1 MANWESEE
9 VIQMDSII
17 FLKFMHALLGL
28 YLWEVFISLD
38 FDWAVMT
45 GKTRFRWPLVFYF
58 AGRYLLLFALIGIA
72 VALDTPSEI
81 NCQALYAFNQLAG
94 NAAVGLASINLSFRT
109 IAIWSQ
115 NIWVVTLLVLIIIG
129 HWSLILQG
137 ILLTAVWRPGV
148 GCAITYSDTTI
159 LAATFIYSMC
169 FDFVVLCL
177 STYKLAWTP
186 TRSGASGAPTRLVR
200 MLFSDGLIYFFIAF
214 GSNVIATIMMVLDL
228 NAIMSVIFNVPAA
241 IASTIVASRVVRRLT
256 NFQRSG
262 LEMIS
267 LPRENSGTA
276 FKNTNAGLSN
286 PVNAPSTASIHVEM
300 DTFTHA
306 ANIDLEGYLGI
317 RHTMSSAASYSEDH
331 KPVQV
336 V

>member
-1 MANWESEE
+1 MVNWESEE
-9 VIQMDSII
+9 VTQMDSMI
-17 FLKFMHALLGL
+17 FLKLMHALLGL
-28 YLWEVFISLD
+28 YLWEFFISLD

-45 GKTRFRWPLVFYF
+45 GKTRFRWPLIFYF
-58 AGRYLLLFALIGIA
+58 SGRYLLLFALIGVA

-109 IAIWSQ
+109 VAIWSQ
-115 NIWVVTLLVLIIIG
+115 NIWIVTLLVLIIIG

-177 STYKLAWTP
+177 SAYKLAWIP
-186 TRSGASGAPTRLVR
+186 TRSGTNVAPTRLVR

-214 GSNVIATIMMVLDL
+214 GSNVIATTMMVLDL
-228 NAIMSVIFNVPAA
+228 NAIMSIIFNVPAA

-256 NFQRSG
+256 NFQHTG
-262 LEMIS
+262 LEI

-276 FKNTNAGLSN
+276 LKNTNAGLSN
-286 PVNAPSTASIHVEM
+286 PIHASSTGIHVEM
-300 DTFTHA
+300 DTFTRA
-306 ANIDLEGYLGI
+306 SNIDLEGYPGI
-317 RHTMSSAASYSEDH
+317 RHTTSSAVSYSEDH
-331 KPVQV
+331 KPIQV

>member
-1 MANWESEE
+1 MVNWKSEE
-9 VIQMDSII
+9 VIQMDSMI

-28 YLWEVFISLD
+28 YLWEFCISLD

-45 GKTRFRWPLVFYF
+45 GKTRFRWPLIFYF

-72 VALDTPSEI
+72 IALDTPSEI

-94 NAAVGLASINLSFRT
+94 NAAVGIASINLSFRT

-115 NIWVVTLLVLIIIG
+115 NIWLVILLVLAIIG

-148 GCAITYSDTTI
+148 GCTITYSNTTI

-177 STYKLAWTP
+177 SAYKLAWMP
-186 TRSGASGAPTRLVR
+186 MRSGTNGAPTRLSR
-200 MLFSDGLIYFFIAF
+200 MLFSDGLIFFFIAF
-214 GSNVIATIMMVLDL
+214 GSNVIATTMMVLDL

-262 LEMIS
+262 PEMIS
-267 LPRENSGTA
+267 LPAQNSGAA
-276 FKNTNAGLSN
+276 FKNTNTGLPN
-286 PVNAPSTASIHVEM
+286 PVDTPSTAGIHVEM
-300 DTFTHA
+300 DTFAHA
-306 ANIDLEGYLGI
+306 ANIDLEGYPGV
-317 RHTMSSAASYSEDH
+317 RRTTSSASYNEDH

>member
-1 MANWESEE
+1 MVDWKSEE
-9 VIQMDSII
+9 VIQMDSMI

-28 YLWEVFISLD
+28 YLWEFFISLD
-38 FDWAVMT
+38 FEWAVMT
-45 GKTRFRWPLVFYF
+45 GKTRFRWPLIFYF
-58 AGRYLLLFALIGIA
+58 TGRYLLLFALIGIA
-72 VALDTPSEI
+72 VALDIPSEI

-94 NAAVGLASINLSFRT
+94 NAAVGLASINLSVRT

-115 NIWVVTLLVLIIIG
+115 NTWIIILLVLIIIG

-137 ILLTAVWRPGV
+137 ILLTAVWLPGV
-148 GCAITYSDTTI
+148 GCAITHSDTTI
-159 LAATFIYSMC
+159 LAATFVYSMC

-177 STYKLAWTP
+177 SAYKLAWTH
-186 TRSGASGAPTRLVR
+186 TRSGTSIAPSRLVR

-214 GSNVIATIMMVLDL
+214 VSNVIATIMMVLNL

-262 LEMIS
+262 VEMIS
-267 LPRENSGTA
+267 HPLENCGTA
-276 FKNTNAGLSN
+276 FKNTDAGLSN
-286 PVNAPSTASIHVEM
+286 PVSTPRTAGVHVEM
-300 DTFTHA
+300 DTFTRA
-306 ANIDLEGYLGI
+306 ANFDY
-317 RHTMSSAASYSEDH
+317 RSVHRTASSAASYSEDH

>member
-1 MANWESEE
+1 MVNWKSEE
-9 VIQMDSII
+9 VIQMDSMVFI
-17 FLKFMHALLGL
+17 KFMHALLGL
-28 YLWEVFISLD
+28 YLWEFFISLG

-45 GKTRFRWPLVFYF
+45 GKTRFRWPLARTFLIFYF

-81 NCQALYAFNQLAG
+81 NCQALYAFNQVAG

-109 IAIWSQ
+109 VAIWSQ
-115 NIWVVTLLVLIIIG
+115 NIWVVILLVLIIIG
-129 HWSLILQG
+129 HWSFILQG

-177 STYKLAWTP
+177 SAYKLAWTP
-186 TRSGASGAPTRLVR
+186 ARSGTNGAPTRLVR

-214 GSNVIATIMMVLDL
+214 GSNVIATTMMVLDL

-241 IASTIVASRVVRRLT
+241 IASTIVASRVVRRLA

-262 LEMIS
+262 LEMMQVYFATYGCVGAVY
-267 LPRENSGTA
+267 N
-276 FKNTNAGLSN
+276 
-286 PVNAPSTASIHVEM
+286 V
-300 DTFTHA
+300 TF
-306 ANIDLEGYLGI
+306 
-317 RHTMSSAASYSEDH
+317 
-331 KPVQV
+331 
-336 V
+336 

>member
-1 MANWESEE
+1 MVDWKSEDE
-9 VIQMDSII
+9 IQMDSMI

-28 YLWEVFISLD
+28 YIWELFVSLD
-38 FDWAVMT
+38 FDWAVLR
-45 GKTRFRWPLVFYF
+45 GKTKFRWPLIFYF

-72 VALDTPSEI
+72 VALDTPKEI

-94 NAAVGLASINLSFRT
+94 NAAVGLASINLSLRT
-109 IAIWSQ
+109 VAIWSQ
-115 NIWVVTLLVLIIIG
+115 NIWIVILLVLIILG

-137 ILLTAVWRPGV
+137 VLLTAVWRPGV

-159 LAATFIYSMC
+159 LASTFIYSMC
-169 FDFVVLCL
+169 FDFVVMCL
-177 STYKLAWTP
+177 SAYKLAWTP
-186 TRSGASGAPTRLVR
+186 TRSGTNEAPTRLVR

-214 GSNVIATIMMVLDL
+214 VSNVIATTMMVLDL

-241 IASTIVASRVVRRLT
+241 IASTIVASRVVRRLA
-256 NFQRSG
+256 NFRPTG

-267 LPRENSGTA
+267 LPRETSGTA

-286 PVNAPSTASIHVEM
+286 ALNVPSTSGIHVEM
-300 DTFTHA
+300 DTFAHP
-306 ANIDLEGYLGI
+306 ANIDLEGYPGVRRI
-317 RHTMSSAASYSEDH
+317 TSSAASYSEDR

-336 V
+336 I

>member
-1 MANWESEE
+1 MVKWNTEE
-9 VIQMDSII
+9 VIQMDSMI

-28 YLWEVFISLD
+28 YLWEFFISLD

-45 GKTRFRWPLVFYF
+45 GKTRFRWPLIFYF

-109 IAIWSQ
+109 VAIWSQ
-115 NIWVVTLLVLIIIG
+115 NIWLVILLVLAIIG

-148 GCAITYSDTTI
+148 GCTITYSDTTI

-169 FDFVVLCL
+169 FDFVVMCL
-177 STYKLAWTP
+177 SAYKLAWTP
-186 TRSGASGAPTRLVR
+186 MRNGTNAAPTRLSR

-214 GSNVIATIMMVLDL
+214 GSNVIATTMMVLDL

-262 LEMIS
+262 LEII
-267 LPRENSGTA
+267 LPMENSGAA
-276 FKNTNAGLSN
+276 FKNTNAGLPN
-286 PVNAPSTASIHVEM
+286 PADAPSTAEIHVEM
-300 DTFTHA
+300 DTFAHA
-306 ANIDLEGYLGI
+306 ANIDLEGYPGV
-317 RHTMSSAASYSEDH
+317 RCTTSSASYSEDH

>member
-1 MANWESEE
+1 MVNWKSEE
-9 VIQMDSII
+9 VIQMDSMI

-58 AGRYLLLFALIGIA
+58 AGRYLLLFALIGI
-72 VALDTPSEI
+72 EI

-115 NIWVVTLLVLIIIG
+115 NIWVVIFLVLIIIG

-137 ILLTAVWRPGV
+137 VLLTAVWRPGI

-169 FDFVVLCL
+169 LDFVVLCL
-177 STYKLAWTP
+177 SAYKLAWTP
-186 TRSGASGAPTRLVR
+186 TRNGTNGAPTRLVR

-228 NAIMSVIFNVPAA
+228 NATMSVICNVPAA

-256 NFQRSG
+256 KFQRSG
-262 LEMIS
+262 LEM
-267 LPRENSGTA
+267 
-276 FKNTNAGLSN
+276 
-286 PVNAPSTASIHVEM
+286 M
-300 DTFTHA
+300 
-306 ANIDLEGYLGI
+306 
-317 RHTMSSAASYSEDH
+317 
-331 KPVQV
+331 
-336 V
+336 